1 MTLHIGKYEFN
12 SEEQAKEKIEWLG
25 TETNEDGETY
35 PTHNHTVVELGSEGN
50 KYLVDVLWQDLE
62 VDKDGEIDHPHG
74 WKTYSVDIETEGIHG
89 FLGLSYQE
97 LKI

>member
-1 MTLHIGKYEFN
+1 MAIHIGKYEFN

-25 TETNEDGETY
+25 TETNEEGETY
-35 PTHNHTVVELGSEGN
+35 QTHNHTVVELGSEGN

-62 VDKDGEIDHPHG
+62 PDEDGEIDHPHG
-74 WKTYSVDIETEGIHG
+74 WKTYSVDIDTEGIHR
-89 FLGLSYQE
+89 FLGLSYQD